1 MLDVNNIN
9 KTFFSKKGV
18 IFLSYSDLFEIH
30 DSMDTFES
38 SNNPFGD
45 NVESSYYND
54 YIDYINNMDD
64 DSDYYRYRY
73 Y

>member
-1 MLDVNNIN
+1 MI
-9 KTFFSKKGV
+9 
-18 IFLSYSDLFEIH
+18 ILSYSDLFEVH

-38 SNNPFGD
+38 YNNYFED
-45 NVESSYYND
+45 NVESFYYSE
-54 YIDYINNMDD
+54 YIDYISNIDD